1 MSSSGEAALRYLA
14 VVAVEG
20 EGARGGGGGGGGGAG
35 GEGEVQVDGV
45 CSETQ
50 RRRRRDDDEDEN
62 VMNTTRKR
70 GREAR
75 HVDAQ
80 KLADEVFRKM
90 KGRRKRTET

>member
-20 EGARGGGGGGGGGAG
+20 EGARGGGGGGGGGAE

-50 RRRRRDDDEDEN
+50 RRRRRDEDEDEN

>member
-20 EGARGGGGGGGGGAG
+20 EGARGGGGGGGGGAE

-50 RRRRRDDDEDEN
+50 RRRRRDDEEDEN